1 MRTRLL
7 FVLAAT
13 SLVVGCTADD
23 SAPSASSAGGAVSST
38 TVPTGPAPGVTD
50 DAVKVGL
57 LFVDTSALATAGVDL
72 DLGDVEG
79 AYHALVDDIN
89 ADGGINGRMLDP
101 VYTPVDPIGTEGAD
115 RACVE
120 VSEDQQV
127 FVAAGLFLA
136 DAVLCLVDTHQTAVI
151 GGEMTPERLE
161 RAAAPWFTT
170 GPGPDLDQAVLR
182 AMDAAGELEGPV
194 AVIAGTAE
202 EAEITDVSPPAGRAR
217 RRRRRARGDRRTPGR
232 PCCDLRPG
240 AHDRRALRRRRGGV
254 RDPPGR
260 RRTDLAQRHGRPALP
275 APPRVPADRRWRPGV
290 SPRRVPD
297 GPVTAQGVDPGRE
310 LRPDQAVYDEARMR
324 DCIEVIEDAG
334 VDVPGPDEVDDDA
347 TPWIAA
353 FQACPTMA
361 LLQAVL
367 DAAGD
372 DLNYGTLQA
381 AGEGLGELPIPGDPA
396 PRHYGPPPAT
406 DGDPPPTSSR
416 GMPQPRST
424 SNSRTELRDPEPARL
439 QQGQGP
445 SASLAAMM

>member
-23 SAPSASSAGGAVSST
+23 SAPSASSADGTVSST

-202 EAEITDVSPPAGRAR
+202 EAEMTDVFLPLLDELGVDVVEHAVIDAPQDDPAATY
-217 RRRRRARGDRRTPGR
+217 AQVRTIAERFEAAGVESVIPLGGAGQTWPNAMADQPYR
-232 PCCDLRPG
+232 PRLVFPQTV
-240 AHDRRALRRRRGGV
+240 GGV
-254 RDPPGR
+254 QAFLLDASQ
-260 RRTDLAQRHGRPALP
+260 TDRSLLEGSIAGGSYA
-275 APPRVPADRRWRPGV
+275 
-290 SPRRVPD
+290 
-297 GPVTAQGVDPGRE
+297 
-310 LRPDQAVYDEARMR
+310 PDQAVYDQAGMR
-324 DCIEVIEDAG
+324 DCIQVIEDAG

-367 DAAGD
+367 EAAGD

-406 DGDPPPTSSR
+406 DGDPTPYLFTW
-416 GMPQPRST
+416 
-424 SNSRTELRDPEPARL
+424 DA
-439 QQGQGP
+439 
-445 SASLAAMM
+445 SAEEYVQLEN

>member
-23 SAPSASSAGGAVSST
+23 SAPSASSTDGTVSST

-57 LFVDTSALATAGVDL
+57 LFVDTSALAAAGVDL

-182 AMDAAGELEGPV
+182 AMDAAGELEGPI
-194 AVIAGTAE
+194 AVIVGTAE
-202 EAEITDVSPPAGRAR
+202 EAEMTDVF
-217 RRRRRARGDRRTPGR
+217 
-232 PCCDLRPG
+232 
-240 AHDRRALRRRRGGV
+240 
-254 RDPPGR
+254 
-260 RRTDLAQRHGRPALP
+260 LP
-275 APPRVPADRRWRPGV
+275 LLD
-290 SPRRVPD
+290 
-297 GPVTAQGVDPGRE
+297 E
-310 LRPDQAVYDEARMR
+310 L
-324 DCIEVIEDAG
+324 G
-334 VDVPGPDEVDDDA
+334 VDVVEHAVIDAPQDDPAATYAQVRTIAERFEAAGVESVIPLGGAGQTWPNAMADQPYRPRLVFPQTVGGVQAFLLDAPRRTGHCSRGRSWAGATPRTRPSMTRPGCGTASRSSRTPASTSPDPTRWDDDA

-367 DAAGD
+367 EAAGD

-406 DGDPPPTSSR
+406 DGDPTPYLFTWDA
-416 GMPQPRST
+416 ST
-424 SNSRTELRDPEPARL
+424 EEYVQLEN
-439 QQGQGP
+439 
-445 SASLAAMM
+445 